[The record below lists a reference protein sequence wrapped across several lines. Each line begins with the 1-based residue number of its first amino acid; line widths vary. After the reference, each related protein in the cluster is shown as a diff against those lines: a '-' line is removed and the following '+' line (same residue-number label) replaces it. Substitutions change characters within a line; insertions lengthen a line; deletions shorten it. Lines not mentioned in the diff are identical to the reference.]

1 RRRGISPMRLA
12 PLATALG
19 TALTVA
25 ALAAT
30 PAGAQSTESDTGMS
44 TAQPDS
50 PAAAADNPLFA
61 PSPLPLRY
69 PRFDLIEDAHFA
81 PALERG
87 MAEHL
92 EESDAIAK
100 NPEPPT
106 FENTIVALER
116 SGELLER
123 AATTFYALVGADT
136 NDRRQAIQAEFA
148 PKLAAHEDAILL
160 NPDLFAGIEALHARR
175 DSLGL
180 DPEAV
185 RLIERYYIDFV
196 RAGAELTEAEKAR
209 LRDINAELARLTTE
223 FTQNVLAEVNDSAVI
238 IDSR

>member
-1 RRRGISPMRLA
+1 TSRTRISTRSSRTFARCLRRRRRRPRITERPRARIEGRGAAASRPFLFGEPRLVAARTSGPGHRRVICAFGRRRGISPMRLA

-92 EESDAIAK
+92 EEIDAIAK

-106 FENTIVALER
+106 VENTIVAHER
-116 SGELLER
+116 SGELLE
-123 AATTFYALVGADT
+123 
-136 NDRRQAIQAEFA
+136 
-148 PKLAAHEDAILL
+148 
-160 NPDLFAGIEALHARR
+160 
-175 DSLGL
+175 
-180 DPEAV
+180 
-185 RLIERYYIDFV
+185 
-196 RAGAELTEAEKAR
+196 
-209 LRDINAELARLTTE
+209 
-223 FTQNVLAEVNDSAVI
+223 
-238 IDSR
+238 